1 MDEEKEYTKKELE
14 EIEKIQKAQKVN
26 AETAA
31 KIYDYTKK
39 TNEEYEGAYDLTRLI
54 DKMISSS
61 VKNIGN
67 AKNKQAELTGQ
78 IQKAKQAYEE
88 QKVKVIDLQK
98 HFGAAQA
105 SVISQKAVISDITK
119 ALEKNTGEQDD
130 ARKIISRI
138 NADMAAYKKLEE
150 DVVRL
155 EEEKVRNTQMR
166 IDLANSMEKA
176 ILTGNQKEYDSI
188 RKKQMLLNDVMRTSQ
203 EELDNKNA
211 AISAGKDQYLNNQ
224 KAEKQE
230 KYKLYLLNKQHRSL
244 VESYG
249 EEMANLAA
257 KERGLQKIEDKLKD
271 EKGVLNAL
279 KRSFIE
285 INETNTAQIAQQR
298 IIIDNENKKI
308 ERLKS
313 TIPYIK
319 TMDRFFGNLTE
330 SYGKTKKFL
339 FSMANPLTRNLA
351 IVKASLD
358 RWVELDKA
366 AMEFRK
372 NTGFLVSQTKEF
384 DKSVREV
391 NVQMQHLGVGLAEA
405 YEAASALT
413 GEFQVIGL
421 VTKEAIANTAMMA
434 ANLGLN
440 VKDAAQFK
448 GLFESISESVGS
460 SGDSMIK
467 SAAALAEMGGVAP
480 RAVLNDMA
488 NASEETLAFL
498 AKSPMA
504 LMRATVEAR
513 RLGTTVNSL
522 SKSARGFL
530 NYQDSITSELEASA
544 LIGKS
549 LNFQEARAAA
559 YAGDVVKSRELAL
572 KQIEKAGDFTKLN
585 VYQQEALAK
594 AAGMTTG
601 EIIKQ
606 QNQQKLLAKLEQ
618 TKPELYKK
626 YMEMQEKIKENEKAA
641 AEDLGKQAEEMAKQ
655 QLMQGELNKLTNA
668 FNDIWVQ
675 ISDSLLAIA
684 NTIMPPIIIAARLL
698 GATFKIITAIIR
710 GFLSPFDKF
719 VSKLRSGEEGGL
731 TLEKIMTKIGE
742 GVEKIIPYAEKL
754 GELVSLVVRGF
765 MFLGI
770 MSGKLFTELQS
781 FQAVVAIFEGM
792 GLYIKDIFT
801 AMSRFSD
808 IGARISSA
816 FNWIPSTIRQIAN
829 FTNMGFSAVSKLFGA
844 LGTFGKY
851 IGPVKET
858 FGVFGNIFGSMG
870 KIFGSVGRFVG
881 LFGKAIPGIGQVIT
895 AIQILWE
902 LGTSLFSI
910 WTDDN
915 LSIGQKIIASLKAV
929 PGAIFDVIVS
939 PLIDIGAWIL
949 KMFGVDLTDGMIDGF
964 KASAKEIFTY
974 LMFPFIGV
982 YEWIA
987 EKLMGQS
994 PSEIGLG
1001 IVDGIKSIGGMLL
1014 DALTLPFRSVVNFIS
1029 GIFGGDGSIGETI
1042 INGIKSVMGGVF
1054 DLLVSPFKN
1063 AFEVIKKLPFVGK
1076 LFGGGDATA
1085 TLSAEAK
1092 ADVEKQVAMAVEV
1105 KNINEL
1111 KETVDKLT
1119 EAISKLGG
1127 TAGGASPVVNV
1138 NNNQNAMIE
1147 KLDELIG
1154 LLKDGAIAVNMDG
1167 ILVSRTL
1174 AKTS

>member
-1 MDEEKEYTKKELE
+1 MADNKNVSITQEEYDRAKAMAELFEKME
-14 EIEKIQKAQKVN
+14 EIVDRTRGVSKKR
-26 AETAA
+26 AE
-31 KIYDYTKK
+31 
-39 TNEEYEGAYDLTRLI
+39 
-54 DKMISSS
+54 
-61 VKNIGN
+61 
-67 AKNKQAELTGQ
+67 
-78 IQKAKQAYEE
+78 
-88 QKVKVIDLQK
+88 DLQK
-98 HFGAAQA
+98 EIEGNETVLDLTKKIEEKKQKITKLATAYSAIQKNIAKNEYQLQA
-105 SVISQKAVISDITK
+105 SNERSGIIKDQVKLQQELLTWKERQFQQEIASGKITERT
-119 ALEKNTGEQDD
+119 AA
-130 ARKIISRI
+130 ARRREIQTIKDTIT
-138 NADMAAYKKLEE
+138 A
-150 DVVRL
+150 
-155 EEEKVRNTQMR
+155 
-166 IDLANSMEKA
+166 
-176 ILTGNQKEYDSI
+176 
-188 RKKQMLLNDVMRTSQ
+188 KQQ
-203 EELDNKNA
+203 EE
-211 AISAGKDQYLNNQ
+211 
-224 KAEKQE
+224 
-230 KYKLYLLNKQHRSL
+230 
-244 VESYG
+244 
-249 EEMANLAA
+249 
-257 KERGLQKIEDKLKD
+257 KIEDDIQSILQKKIAGGLDAAKNIARRLKTEKD
-271 EKGVLNAL
+271 ELKTLEDQLKITKNLIRTTQEIEQFVSANA
-279 KRSFIE
+279 KE
-285 INETNTAQIAQQR
+285 
-298 IIIDNENKKI
+298 
-308 ERLKS
+308 
-313 TIPYIK
+313 
-319 TMDRFFGNLTE
+319 
-330 SYGKTKKFL
+330 YGKVKEFL
-339 FSMANPLTRNLA
+339 SDISKGGMRAWLA
-351 IVKASLD
+351 MLKASSE
-358 RWVELDKA
+358 RWKELDEA
-366 AMEFRK
+366 AFNFRQT
-372 NTGFLVSQTKEF
+372 TGFLVSQTKNL
-384 DKSVREV
+384 DNAVRRV
-391 NVQMQHLGVGLAEA
+391 NVQMANLGIGLKEV
-405 YEAASALT
+405 YEAAGALT
-413 GEFQVIGL
+413 EEFQVIGL
-421 VTKEAIANTAMMA
+421 VTEEAIVNTAKVA

-440 VKDAAQFK
+440 VKDAAKFK
-448 GLFESISESVGS
+448 GLFESIAQSVGS
-460 SGDSMIK
+460 SGDSMIR
-467 SAAALAEMGGVAP
+467 SAAALADMAGVAP

-572 KQIEKAGDFTKLN
+572 KQIEKAGDFTRLN

-594 AAGMTTG
+594 AAGMTTA

-606 QNQQKLLAKLEQ
+606 QNQQKILARLEQ
-618 TKPELYKK
+618 SKPELYKK
-626 YMEMQEKIKENEKAA
+626 YMAMQQKIKENEKAA
-641 AEDLGKQAEEMAKQ
+641 AADLDKQAEEMAKQ
-655 QLMQGELNKLTNA
+655 QLMQGEINKLTNA
-668 FNDIWVQ
+668 FAGIWTD

-698 GATFKIITAIIR
+698 GATFKIITAVIR

-742 GVEKIIPYAEKL
+742 GVEAIIPYAEKL

-770 MSGKLFTELQS
+770 MSGKLFTKLES
-781 FQAVVAIFEGM
+781 FQAVVTIFKGM

-801 AMSRFSD
+801 AMSRFSG

-949 KMFGVDLTDGMIDGF
+949 NLFGADLTDGMIDGF

-987 EKLMGQS
+987 EKFLGNS

-1014 DALTLPFRSVVNFIS
+1014 DALIEPFSNGYNWIKKKLMGKSPSQIGLGIVDGIKSVGRMVLDALTSPFKAVVNFIS
-1029 GIFGGDGSIGETI
+1029 RIFGGDGSLGDSI
-1042 INGIKSVMGGVF
+1042 INGIKNIMGGVF
-1054 DLLVSPFKN
+1054 DLLISPFKKASEFITN
-1063 AFEVIKKLPFVGK
+1063 IPFIGK

-1085 TLSAEAK
+1085 SVNDKAK

-1105 KNINEL
+1105 KNLDEL
-1111 KETVDKLT
+1111 KETVNKLV

>member
-1 MDEEKEYTKKELE
+1 MADNKNVSMTQEEYDRAKAALDVY
-14 EIEKIQKAQKVN
+14 EKISEVVDKTRGVSKKR
-26 AETAA
+26 AE
-31 KIYDYTKK
+31 
-39 TNEEYEGAYDLTRLI
+39 
-54 DKMISSS
+54 
-61 VKNIGN
+61 
-67 AKNKQAELTGQ
+67 
-78 IQKAKQAYEE
+78 
-88 QKVKVIDLQK
+88 DLQK
-98 HFGAAQA
+98 EIEGNET
-105 SVISQKAVISDITK
+105 VLDLTKKIEEKKQKITK
-119 ALEKNTGEQDD
+119 LETTYSAIQKNIAQNEG
-130 ARKIISRI
+130 K
-138 NADMAAYKKLEE
+138 
-150 DVVRL
+150 
-155 EEEKVRNTQMR
+155 
-166 IDLANSMEKA
+166 LANSQYKSN
-176 ILTGNQKEYDSI
+176 II
-188 RKKQMLLNDVMRTSQ
+188 
-203 EELDNKNA
+203 
-211 AISAGKDQYLNNQ
+211 KDQIKQQNIMLAQ
-224 KAEKQE
+224 KQAQFQQEIASGKITERTAAARRREIQTIKDTITAKQ
-230 KYKLYLLNKQHRSL
+230 R
-244 VESYG
+244 
-249 EEMANLAA
+249 EE
-257 KERGLQKIEDKLKD
+257 KIEDYIQSILTKKIAGGKAVAEDIARRLKTEKD
-271 EKGVLNAL
+271 ELKTLEDQLKITKNLIRTTQEIEQFVSANA
-279 KRSFIE
+279 E
-285 INETNTAQIAQQR
+285 E
-298 IIIDNENKKI
+298 
-308 ERLKS
+308 
-313 TIPYIK
+313 
-319 TMDRFFGNLTE
+319 
-330 SYGKTKKFL
+330 YGKIKKFL
-339 FSMANPLTRNLA
+339 SDISKGGMAAWLA
-351 IVKASLD
+351 MLNASLE
-358 RWVELDKA
+358 RWKELDVA
-366 AMEFRK
+366 AFNFRQT
-372 NTGFLVSQTKEF
+372 TGFLVSQTKNL
-384 DKSVREV
+384 DNAVRRV
-391 NVQMQHLGVGLAEA
+391 NVQMANLGVGLKEL
-405 YEAASALT
+405 YEIGQALT
-413 GEFQVIGL
+413 EEFQVIGL
-421 VTKEAIANTAMMA
+421 VTEEAIANTAKVA

-440 VKDAAQFK
+440 VKDAAKFK
-448 GLFESISESVGS
+448 GLFESISQSVGS

-467 SAAALAEMGGVAP
+467 SAAALADMAGVAP

-488 NASEETLAFL
+488 NASEDTLAFL

-594 AAGMTTG
+594 AAGMTTA

-606 QNQQKLLAKLEQ
+606 QNQQKLLARLEQ
-618 TKPELYKK
+618 SKPELYKK
-626 YMEMQEKIKENEKAA
+626 YMAMQQKIKENEKAA
-641 AEDLGKQAEEMAKQ
+641 AADLDKQSEEMAKQ
-655 QLMQGELNKLTNA
+655 QLMQGEINKLTNA
-668 FNDIWVQ
+668 FAGIWTD

-742 GVEKIIPYAEKL
+742 GVEAIIPYAEKL

-770 MSGKLFTELQS
+770 MSGKLFTKLES
-781 FQAVVAIFEGM
+781 FQAVVTIFKGM

-929 PGAIFDVIVS
+929 PGAMFEVIVS

-964 KASAKEIFTY
+964 KASAKKIFTY

-987 EKLMGQS
+987 EKFLGNS

-1014 DALTLPFRSVVNFIS
+1014 DALIEPFSNGYNWIKKKLMGKSPSQIGLGIVDGIKSVGRMVLDALTSPFKAVVNFIS
-1029 GIFGGDGSIGETI
+1029 RIFGGDGSLGDSI
-1042 INGIKSVMGGVF
+1042 INGIKNIMGGVF
-1054 DLLVSPFKN
+1054 DLLISPFKKASEFITN
-1063 AFEVIKKLPFVGK
+1063 IPVIGK

-1085 TLSAEAK
+1085 AVNTEATVN
-1092 ADVEKQVAMAVEV
+1092 VEKQVAMAVEV
-1105 KNINEL
+1105 KNLDEL
-1111 KETVDKLT
+1111 KETINKLI